1 MLVLVRR
8 GRLPVRLLSCGA
20 CLTHTYS
27 TETND
32 WLTRPSLFATHCR
45 FKVNRVFVRRN
56 WFASHMVVYSP
67 RRTTS
72 SFIPRWTPQAF
83 GLKLSDQTTAKMEA
97 CAPTVSFGVLIA
109 DVLSAFLSS
118 TLLSSSAI
126 APPAGAAAYRVWLTG
141 EEYFFKLLGC
151 DAGWNC

>member
-20 CLTHTYS
+20 RLTHTYS

-83 GLKLSDQTTAKMEA
+83 GLKLSDQTTAKKEN
-97 CAPTVSFGVLIA
+97 CAPTVSFGCLLLTYYLPFFLLRFYPRAQSPPPLVLPRT
-109 DVLSAFLSS
+109 AF
-118 TLLSSSAI
+118 
-126 APPAGAAAYRVWLTG
+126 G
-141 EEYFFKLLGC
+141 
-151 DAGWNC
+151 